1 MTTSI
6 PTRLRAIRAFLESEI
21 LPGVPPEVRSDMRA
35 TLKML
40 ENMEAEV
47 DRLPALVDS
56 EKREMLRLCEM
67 AIAALGNHNL
77 PGDEL
82 QAFEGFVLQ
91 RDKPFKAFGDA
102 LAEHAELSML
112 LGRLTARLSE
122 RIDAE
127 PEGLTCSSASK
138 SVFTKCCRFM
148 VRQAQARAGWQAVF
162 PSSGLYREDR
172 NEAETGGSTA

>member
-6 PTRLRAIRAFLESEI
+6 PTRLRAIRTFLEGEI

-47 DRLPALVDS
+47 DRLPILVDS

-67 AIAALGNHNL
+67 AIAALGYHNL
-77 PGDEL
+77 PDDEL
-82 QAFEGFVLQ
+82 QAFDGFVRQ
-91 RDKPFKAFGDA
+91 SDKPVNTFSGA

-127 PEGLTCSSASK
+127 PQDLSCSSASK
-138 SVFTKCCRFM
+138 SVFTKCCRFL
-148 VRQAQARAGWQAVF
+148 VRQAQERAGWQAVF

-172 NEAETGGSTA
+172 NEPETKGSTA